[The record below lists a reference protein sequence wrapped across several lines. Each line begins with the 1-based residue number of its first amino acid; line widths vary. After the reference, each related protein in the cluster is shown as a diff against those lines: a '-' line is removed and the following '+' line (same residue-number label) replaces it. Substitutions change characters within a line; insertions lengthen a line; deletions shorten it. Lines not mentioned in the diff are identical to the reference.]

1 MSTHLKILYVLKLM
15 LGFKAP
21 TCKRKNTTFHFN
33 TCNLKEDKKQEAK
46 NLMVRMKSF
55 ANISGKNVCQGRVKQ
70 NPLYALVFP
79 KKKLILVLF
88 G

>member
-1 MSTHLKILYVLKLM
+1 M

-33 TCNLKEDKKQEAK
+33 TCNLNEDKKQEAK

-55 ANISGKNVCQGRVKQ
+55 ANISGKNLCQGQAEPPVCISIFKEKV
-70 NPLYALVFP
+70 N
-79 KKKLILVLF
+79 F
-88 G
+88 GIVWVIIFIIEL